1 MFYIYIKFM
10 YWVWYKKWVIFY
22 FFKLVDLKRNEED
35 GILRSKYL
43 IMVEIIKLFLVKY
56 KIWLMF
62 WVIWDSIILIK
73 KK

>member
-1 MFYIYIKFM
+1 MFYIYINFM
-10 YWVWYKKWVIFY
+10 YWVWYKKLVIFY
-22 FFKLVDLKRNEED
+22 FFKLLNLKRNEED

-43 IMVEIIKLFLVKY
+43 IKVEIIKLFLVKY